1 MMLLQIQELQQKL
14 QHAQSQ
20 AAHKEASQG
29 ELQERAQK
37 AQESLEV
44 QLVSDSH
51 SHTSYMFTYSL
62 IGALVRDGAACVALL
77 ALQPTQRQAV
87 HCQ

>member
-1 MMLLQIQELQQKL
+1 MHATTSKAMMLLQIQELQQKL

-20 AAHKEASQG
+20 AAHTEASQG

-44 QLVSDSH
+44 QPV
-51 SHTSYMFTYSL
+51 FTE
-62 IGALVRDGAACVALL
+62 ATC
-77 ALQPTQRQAV
+77 
-87 HCQ
+87 